1 MHCVKIRNALR
12 KMWHLL
18 CAFPP
23 GFENT
28 VTNMK
33 MKSFVSALAVVASL
47 MSLCSCEKEGVKLF
61 DGNYSFKTSGI
72 LTVER
77 IAEISETDG
86 DETASGQ
93 ASDNGNSEWPGIDLP
108 DIDLPDIPGVVLP
121 DGDRTFRLPLTSES
135 GQMNIIKTGDNS
147 AIVTMNIVGG
157 DALVFNGKA
166 EGKTL
171 TLDPAV
177 RFVHFRDGA
186 STVQLEVPV
195 SGTAEKHDD
204 VAIFKLEYVGKG
216 ETTLYDYE
224 IKDSDVKCV
233 AKVNED

>member
-1 MHCVKIRNALR
+1 MRCVKCGICFVRSRPAL
-12 KMWHLL
+12 KI
-18 CAFPP
+18 
-23 GFENT
+23 
-28 VTNMK
+28 
-33 MKSFVSALAVVASL
+33 LAVVAAL

-61 DGNYSFKTSGI
+61 DGNYSCKTSGI

-186 STVQLEVPV
+186 STVQLEVTV